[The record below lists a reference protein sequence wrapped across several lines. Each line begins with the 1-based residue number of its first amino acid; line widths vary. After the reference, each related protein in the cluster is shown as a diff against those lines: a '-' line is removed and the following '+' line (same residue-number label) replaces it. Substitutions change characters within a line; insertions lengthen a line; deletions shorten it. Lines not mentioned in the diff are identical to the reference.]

1 MAIKRA
7 SEYLQQDERVVLS
20 WALNHVSKAQ
30 LSEYQSLSG
39 SDVIFCMEHH
49 GKPLVPWMMMMMMMM
64 SIHDDSWFVNHD
76 AFME

>member
-39 SDVIFCMEHH
+39 GDVICCMEHH
-49 GKPLVPWMMMMMMMM
+49 GEPLVPWMMMMLMMMM
-64 SIHDDSWFVNHD
+64 MMMIHDDS
-76 AFME
+76 